1 MLTKVWGPMMW
12 GFLHTIS
19 FNYKVHPT
27 EEDKDNYRSFIY
39 SLKHVLPCR
48 YCRENYTKTL

>member
-27 EEDKDNYRSFIY
+27 EEDKENYRSFIY